1 MKIMLIAN
9 NPEQYQYDVAETDM
23 LETIVAD
30 VQAKLSALCLDEN
43 ITSEIAKV
51 VSAVNLPAL
60 TLPKFNGDF
69 MQWMQ

>member
-30 VQAKLSALCLDEN
+30 VQAKLSALC
-43 ITSEIAKV
+43 
-51 VSAVNLPAL
+51 
-60 TLPKFNGDF
+60 
-69 MQWMQ
+69 